1 MCFYLGFLTF
11 ASQKHKKLDIF
22 IKYQK
27 NSLFGLLFDPQNGAF
42 SDKKPPG
49 DPQGASQDNPRSP
62 QEPPGSI
69 FKSPGSLLEV
79 PGLILEPPAPI
90 WEPPG
95 SIFEPPGPDFIPKRP

>member
-11 ASQKHKKLDIF
+11 ASQKHKKLENF
-22 IKYQK
+22 LKYQK

-42 SDKKPPG
+42 SDKKLPR

-69 FKSPGSLLEV
+69 FESPGSLLEV
-79 PGLILEPPAPI
+79 SGVGLGASGTDLGAS
-90 WEPPG
+90 G
-95 SIFEPPGPDFIPKRP
+95 VYFRASGP